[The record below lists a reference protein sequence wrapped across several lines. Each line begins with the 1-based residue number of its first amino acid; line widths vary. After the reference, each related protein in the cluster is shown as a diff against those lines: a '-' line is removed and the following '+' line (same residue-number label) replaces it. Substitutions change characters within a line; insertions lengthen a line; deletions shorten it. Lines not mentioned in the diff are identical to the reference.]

1 MTLAENI
8 IEALRLSGGG
18 PCTTAQVA
26 IQVGLDRAAAG
37 AALRQLELNQLVRQV
52 RSPSAGDGK
61 AWKLMPAKVAA

>member
-1 MTLAENI
+1 VTLPGNI
-8 IEALRLSGGG
+8 IEALRRAGGG

-26 IQVGLDRAAAG
+26 IQVGLDRGAAG
-37 AALRQLELNQLVRQV
+37 AALRQLELDRLVRQV